1 MSRED
6 FNQTWLFE
14 MPEGLGNFD
23 TYDMLEYNIKE
34 LLKNDIVPKEFS
46 NGVKK
51 IELNYIM
58 YYWIE
63 DKDGTIILG
72 VNLEKKPQALVVGL
86 TGKNPRYKKRQP
98 YASELYKFILDD
110 NKTQSLRLMSDQSL
124 SDEGKS
130 IWDRLFKMG
139 LDVSVYDKEN
149 PGKSFITFKS
159 SDEMNQYF
167 RHDDTDFKRYQ
178 YVLSEGKEMLAETQ
192 ALFNIRWYREQIK
205 GML

>member
-1 MSRED
+1 
-6 FNQTWLFE
+6 
-14 MPEGLGNFD
+14 
-23 TYDMLEYNIKE
+23 
-34 LLKNDIVPKEFS
+34 
-46 NGVKK
+46 
-51 IELNYIM
+51 M